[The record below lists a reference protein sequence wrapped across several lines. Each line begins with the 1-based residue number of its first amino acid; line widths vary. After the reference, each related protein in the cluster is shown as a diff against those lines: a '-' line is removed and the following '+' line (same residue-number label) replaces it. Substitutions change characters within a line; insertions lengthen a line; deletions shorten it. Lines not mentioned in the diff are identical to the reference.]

1 MGIADDAK
9 ETVRAA
15 ATQLGRTV
23 DDTVDKVKD
32 KVAEAKADINVKQA
46 EAERESVRARNVAK
60 EELRKE

>member
-9 ETVRAA
+9 ETARAT
-15 ATQLGRTV
+15 ATHLGRAV

-32 KVAEAKADINVKQA
+32 KVAEIKADVNVKQA
-46 EAERESVRARNVAK
+46 EAERDSVHARNAAK